1 MIRYIISVV
10 ITVFIAIPSGFYGSE
25 YIFKNF
31 GGFSQFTINSWH
43 AAPLAGTIEA
53 DVYARA
59 HRLQQNALALGR
71 AEGLTFHAWR
81 DTEDKPLNSNCNYK
95 ITGQLPALRFFT
107 LYAIDENA
115 RPLDTAPPYLAK
127 LNSDALIFESNG
139 DIEIS
144 ISSKA
149 KAGNWLYV
157 APSKHYGLVMTLYD
171 TPVASETGLVNPI
184 LPKIERIKDGRCD

>member
-1 MIRYIISVV
+1 MLRYIISVF
-10 ITVFIAIPSGFYGSE
+10 IALIIAIPSGFYGSE

-31 GGFSQFTINSWH
+31 GGFSQFSIGSWH

-53 DVYARA
+53 DVYAKA
-59 HRLQQNALALGR
+59 HRLALNNLTLGR

-81 DTEDKPLNSNCNYK
+81 DDNDQPLNSNCHYR
-95 ITGQLPALRFFT
+95 IIGQLPSLRFFT

-115 RPLDTAPPYLAK
+115 KPLNASPPYLTE

-139 DIEIS
+139 DIDIA
-144 ISSKA
+144 ISSTA

-157 APSKHYGLVMTLYD
+157 ARNKRYGLVMTLYD

-184 LPKIERIKDGRCD
+184 LPKIERIQDGRCG